1 VVKNLSVVSPGKIQ
15 SSRVKPAEEKISG
28 KNSNEVLNSTLKD
41 RFSPGATE
49 IGLSFSKHALN
60 RLQERGIPFDIKS
73 VEKLDGAINKAAK
86 KGSRESLII
95 SDEAAYIV
103 NVPKRKVI
111 TAMDKAQMQ
120 ENVFTNIDSTV
131 IA

>member
-1 VVKNLSVVSPGKIQ
+1 MVKNLSGVSPGKIQ
-15 SSRVKPAEEKISG
+15 SGQTRPAEEKISG
-28 KNSNEVLNSTLKD
+28 KNFNEILNKTLKD
-41 RFSPGATE
+41 GSFPGAKE
-49 IGLSFSKHALN
+49 VGLSFSKHALH
-60 RLQERGIPFDIKS
+60 RLKERGIAFDMNS
-73 VEKLDGAINKAAK
+73 VKKLDGAIDKAAN

-103 NVPKRKVI
+103 NVPKRKII